1 MLAIFTYNFPLAR
14 KNFADAGLELT
25 ALSRYQVLIDL
36 ALQSGDVKP
45 EEVEKLNKWRE
56 EPESWG
62 K

>member
-1 MLAIFTYNFPLAR
+1 
-14 KNFADAGLELT
+14 LEL
-25 ALSRYQVLIDL
+25 
-36 ALQSGDVKP
+36 GDVKP